1 MAKSYIASS
10 KSNSSDTKA
19 NNNVKARNNSNLM
32 STSMPSSA
40 LSKALYSNNSSANQR
55 NNNSTAYR
63 NRNIISKRNQIVSKP
78 RQSQNEGVK
87 KVSKSTRDSQV
98 SYKNLKICLLR

>member
-1 MAKSYIASS
+1 
-10 KSNSSDTKA
+10 
-19 NNNVKARNNSNLM
+19 
-32 STSMPSSA
+32 MPSST

-63 NRNIISKRNQIVSKP
+63 NRNITSKRNQIVSKS

-87 KVSKSTRDSQV
+87 KVVKSTRDNQV
-98 SYKNLKICLLR
+98 SY